1 VSDADGILLC
11 EGDTADLADVAA
23 VMEDSFDP
31 NFGEAWTQPQ
41 CAGLLPL
48 PGVWLT
54 LAKHGEDVVG
64 FALARIVVREAE
76 LLLIAV
82 KTNWQ
87 GKGIGDALLKR
98 FMSIAANAGAEK
110 LHLEVRYGNP
120 AIALY
125 KREGFEQAGRR
136 NNYYRGRDGQVHDA
150 ITLVR
155 QLSV

>member
-1 VSDADGILLC
+1 MSGADGILLC
-11 EGDTADLADVAA
+11 EGDTADLAGVAA

-41 CAGLLPL
+41 CAGLLPM

-54 LAKHGEDVVG
+54 LAKKGEDVVG

-82 KTNWQ
+82 KTCWQ
-87 GKGIGDALLKR
+87 GKGIGDALLQR
-98 FMSIAANAGAEK
+98 FISIAANAGAEK
-110 LHLEVRYGNP
+110 LHLEVRHGNP

-136 NNYYRGRDGQVHDA
+136 KNYYRGRDGQVHDA

-155 QLSV
+155 QLSI